1 MKKVVF
7 LVFSVCVTLL
17 LFTGCTKPANVLFPS
32 DGVEIYLLK
41 SFETVGMS
49 KKINEGSVVL
59 NNSPLVR
66 YSDILSYDKIDY
78 SFSVSDRAVDA
89 IKNVKHSVFGVA
101 FALTVDGRVVYTGY
115 FWPSYS
121 SATCDWVTIDPF
133 LSEYTKTLKVYLGYP
148 GDWDGVED
156 RRNDERIISVLQ
168 RDKKLK

>member
-7 LVFSVCVTLL
+7 LSISVVFALL

-59 NNSPLVR
+59 NTSPLVR
-66 YSDILSYDKIDY
+66 YSDIYSYDAVEHA
-78 SFSVSDRAVDA
+78 FSINDRAVDA

-121 SATCDWVTIDPF
+121 SATCDWITIDPF
-133 LSEYTKTLKVYLGYP
+133 VSEYTKKLKVYLGYP
-148 GDWDGVED
+148 GDWAGVED
-156 RRNDERIISVLQ
+156 RRNDERIITVLQ